1 MSQTKAQL
9 IDGKSAEIEFT
20 GGSASG
26 PAISFTGDTNTGI
39 YSPGADQVAV
49 ATNGTGRV
57 FVDASG
63 NVGVGTS
70 SPNSDL
76 HILSGNPRV
85 NLQSSGASSTADYF
99 LLCRKADNTAYSVNV
114 KATGES
120 LTFGTGGNPGNSYV
134 PSERLRITSAGLV
147 GIGTSSPTLKLSVDG
162 DTWFGNGA
170 GAEIGRLKND
180 SGVLHLRGSA
190 NVTALPLEQITLVQ

>member
-49 ATNGTGRV
+49 ATNGTGRL

-63 NVGVGTS
+63 NVGVGGSATDVLS
-70 SPNSDL
+70 ITRSANSAGG
-76 HILSGNPRV
+76 ISIV
-85 NLQSSGASSTADYF
+85 NTNNAQANAISQLYIQGGDNAHAQLKF
-99 LLCRKADNTAYSVNV
+99 QVLCRDCSRWSKH
-114 KATGES
+114 
-120 LTFGTGGNPGNSYV
+120 
-134 PSERLRITSAGLV
+134 SA
-147 GIGTSSPTLKLSVDG
+147 
-162 DTWFGNGA
+162 
-170 GAEIGRLKND
+170 
-180 SGVLHLRGSA
+180 
-190 NVTALPLEQITLVQ
+190 